1 MKPKELKYSHWLK
14 YNVYF
19 VLEHFLGYKRIKD
32 WFGNNTNQLFKQI
45 DSDIATKR
53 KLEAVAMPE
62 LDASVI
68 TNNIKKFR
76 AISRGP
82 VLFRGGAK
90 DWAATQKWSL
100 DFFEEAYGDRQILMN
115 DLVGTIDPNNPQE
128 FRWIALKE
136 YIGMLRD
143 GSLEY
148 LKFSPLV
155 QNEKSLQEDLD
166 LKWLRAFES
175 FGSFGK
181 MFYLFIGG
189 KGSITPIHNEFPSVV
204 YIQISGHKKWT
215 IYMPEDR
222 IYLDPR
228 TERRIYFYTNA
239 DPLKKENPEYPLFK
253 YARKYEATLGP
264 GDVLWFPPFAWHH
277 VENYDE
283 SIGVSYKFANFSSG
297 LRASKMMTILFL
309 MATKPNLLLAF
320 VASRFK
326 KDDYTLTKSE
336 KDLKK

>member
-1 MKPKELKYSHWLK
+1 MKPKELKYSHWIK
-14 YNVYF
+14 YNCLF
-19 VLEHFLGYKRIKD
+19 VFEHFLGYKLFKK
-32 WFGNNTNQLFKQI
+32 WFGSTSNKLFQEI
-45 DSDIATKR
+45 DKSIVGKLNPVTEPIPEMDADMVNSDYKFF
-53 KLEAVAMPE
+53 
-62 LDASVI
+62 
-68 TNNIKKFR
+68 KKSLKEP
-76 AISRGP
+76 I
-82 VLFRGGAK
+82 LFRGGAK
-90 DWAATQKWSL
+90 DWEATKKWNL
-100 DFFEEAYGDRQILMN
+100 DYFETEYGDRQILMN

-128 FRWIALKE
+128 FRWISLKE
-136 YIGMLRD
+136 YIGMLRS

-155 QNEKSLQEDLD
+155 QNEKTLQQDLN
-166 LKWLRAFES
+166 LNWLRKFES

-181 MFYLFIGG
+181 TFYLFIGG
-189 KGSITPIHNEFPSVV
+189 KGTITPIHNEFPSVV
-204 YIQISGHKKWT
+204 YVQISGHKKWT
-215 IYMPEDR
+215 VLLPEDR
-222 IYLDPR
+222 VFMDPR

-239 DPLKKENPEYPLFK
+239 DPKKSENPNYPLFK
-253 YARKYEATLGP
+253 YARKFEATLGP

-297 LRASKMMTILFL
+297 LKASKMMTILFL

-336 KDLKK
+336 KELK